1 MAALVIWGTIIAVIL
16 AIFFSYRKIRKDKL
30 YSERL
35 DELCKENIIVADKV
49 INELHINKKEN
60 TK

>member
-16 AIFFSYRKIRKDKL
+16 AIFFSYRKIRKDRL

-35 DELCKENIIVADKV
+35 DELCSENIIAVDKV
-49 INELHINKKEN
+49 INELHIKKKEN
-60 TK
+60 VK